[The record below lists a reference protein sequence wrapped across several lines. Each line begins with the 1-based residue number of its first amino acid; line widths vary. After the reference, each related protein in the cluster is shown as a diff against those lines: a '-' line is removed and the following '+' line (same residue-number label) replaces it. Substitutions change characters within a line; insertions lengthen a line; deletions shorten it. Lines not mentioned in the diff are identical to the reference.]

1 MATVGQF
8 QIVLGFISSFV
19 LLVTDIPQQQD
30 GAGDL
35 WKGPAFAGFM
45 LFIGT
50 MTLLMTLYTLIC
62 DSAQAQSV
70 YTRYSRWRHR
80 NRVKPAEEAPAPAPA
95 PSPAPAPC
103 VAEAPVPAESTVE
116 AEAPAAPDKQGAVA
130 DAPPSL
136 GVSLSGRPRTVVRRG
151 EPRDVVADPPSLAL
165 SERPRTAP
173 TAPSL
178 GVSTSGPP
186 RAVIRQG
193 EPRDP
198 GSSLR
203 ARAMVAVARPLH
215 AGPPSRRPPPLQ
227 PSRRPSSR

>member
-1 MATVGQF
+1 MLIFIFPGSASQIVVGLFVAVFSQLIIAAAGPYHEDQDDTLATVGQF
-8 QIVLGFISSFV
+8 QIVLVFISSFV
-19 LLVTDIPQQQD
+19 LLVKNIPQQQ
-30 GAGDL
+30 GEAGDL
-35 WKGPAFAGFM
+35 WKGPAFAAFM
-45 LFIGT
+45 LLIGT

-62 DSAQAQSV
+62 DSALAQSV

-80 NRVKPAEEAPAPAPA
+80 NRVKPVEAPAEAPA

-103 VAEAPVPAESTVE
+103 VAEAPVLAASTVE

-130 DAPPSL
+130 DASRAPPSL
-136 GVSLSGRPRTVVRRG
+136 GVSLSGR
-151 EPRDVVADPPSLAL
+151 
-165 SERPRTAP
+165 
-173 TAPSL
+173 
-178 GVSTSGPP
+178 P

-203 ARAMVAVARPLH
+203 VRAMVAVARPLH

-227 PSRRPSSR
+227 PGRRPTSR

>member
-1 MATVGQF
+1 M
-8 QIVLGFISSFV
+8 
-19 LLVTDIPQQQD
+19 
-30 GAGDL
+30 
-35 WKGPAFAGFM
+35 PAA
-45 LFIGT
+45 
-50 MTLLMTLYTLIC
+50 
-62 DSAQAQSV
+62 
-70 YTRYSRWRHR
+70 
-80 NRVKPAEEAPAPAPA
+80 
-95 PSPAPAPC
+95 
-103 VAEAPVPAESTVE
+103 STVE

-198 GSSLR
+198 GGSLR
-203 ARAMVAVARPLH
+203 VRAMAQRAVARPLH